1 MAVERDEVSGQNT
14 TGHEW
19 DGIKELDTPIPKPA
33 IWAYGLTS
41 LFAVLYWILFPAW
54 PYVTDFTR
62 GLLDYSSRAT
72 VMASVEEAAAARS
85 AADQALAAGDL
96 TALAADP
103 AIRAAHED
111 EASILYLDN
120 CAACHGRD
128 LKGQIGFPNLT
139 DGHWLWSGDV
149 EEIATTLR
157 YGINSGHEEERAAEM
172 LAFGAQQMLE
182 RGDVEAVVDHVL
194 SLSGQDHDT
203 GMGERGAVVF
213 EENCSSC
220 HGEGGEGGLEIG
232 APSLIDDQWIYGGN
246 HEDIF
251 ETIWSGQRG
260 VMPAWEGRLSETD
273 IRKLALYVHW
283 NADGGGE

>member
-41 LFAVLYWILFPAW
+41 LFAVFYWLLYPAW

-72 VMASVEEAAAARS
+72 VIASVAEANAARTT
-85 AADQALAAGDL
+85 ADQVLLDGDL
-96 TALAADP
+96 ATLAKDP
-103 AIRAAHED
+103 AIRAAHEAG
-111 EASILYLDN
+111 ASILYLDN
-120 CAACHGRD
+120 CAVCHGRD
-128 LKGQIGFPNLT
+128 LKGQAGFPNLT
-139 DGHWLWSGDV
+139 DEHWLWSGEV

-157 YGINSGHEEERAAEM
+157 YGVNTGHDNERFAEM
-172 LAFGAQQMLE
+172 PAFGALQMLE
-182 RGDVEAVVDHVL
+182 RADIEAVVEYVL
-194 SLSGQDHDT
+194 SLSGH
-203 GMGERGAVVF
+203 ERDAELSAIGAPIF

-220 HGEGGEGGLEIG
+220 HGEAGVGGLEIG
-232 APSLIDDQWIYGGN
+232 APSLVDDQWIYGG
-246 HEDIF
+246 DPDAIL
-251 ETIWSGQRG
+251 ETIWTGRKG
-260 VMPAWEGRLSETD
+260 VMPFWVDRLSDID

-283 NADGGGE
+283 NGDGGGE